1 MRRLSIQWRVTL
13 WFTLLMTLL
22 AAVGLGFLFFMGGQ
36 SALAATKGRMETM
49 AESSRGEIGQ
59 GIDGVVFDS
68 DLEYFRDGVYLS
80 VYDDAGLPLYGAVP
94 QRFDNS
100 IVFADSQLREV
111 TDSGGRWYLYDIS
124 YTVGDYQIWVRTV
137 AAVDEID
144 STITTLLRL
153 AVIVLPFFVVLAAVG
168 GFLLTGRA
176 FAPVRR
182 ITQTAREISQGGDL
196 SRRIALGPG
205 RDEIHTLADEFDH
218 MFARLEASFAAEK
231 QFANDA
237 SHELRTPTA
246 VILTQCEDALESDAS
261 PEELRAAIRAIQ
273 RQGEKMAGLL
283 SQLLLLARADSGRQT
298 LRREA
303 VNLSEMAAAV
313 AEEQREL
320 AADRRI
326 TVTAEIAPGL
336 VVQGDE
342 TMLMRVLINLMEN
355 GIKYGREGGHLT
367 LRLSGDEAAV
377 TGQVEDDGIGIAA
390 GDLDKIW
397 RRFWQA
403 DPARSRGGAGL
414 GLSMVKWIVEAHG
427 GQITVDST
435 LGRGTTFTFTL
446 PRQPQAGGAADQH
459 PEA

>member
-1 MRRLSIQWRVTL
+1 MRRVSIQWRVTL

-22 AAVGLGFLFFMGGQ
+22 AAVGLGFLFFVGGQ
-36 SALAATKGRMETM
+36 SALAATKGHMEQM
-49 AESSRGEIGQ
+49 AQDSRGEMGL
-59 GIDGVVFDS
+59 GADGVVFDS

-100 IVFADSQLREV
+100 IVFADSRLREV
-111 TDSGGRWYLYDIS
+111 TDAGGRWYLYDVQFAIDDTS
-124 YTVGDYQIWVRTV
+124 VWVRTV

-144 STITTLLRL
+144 ATITLLLRL
-153 AVIVLPFFVVLAAVG
+153 AMVVLPFFVVLAAVG
-168 GFLLTGRA
+168 GFVLTGRA

-182 ITQTAREISQGGDL
+182 ITQTAREIGQGGDL

-205 RDEIHTLADEFDH
+205 KDEIHTLANEFDH

-246 VILTQCEDALESDAS
+246 VILTQCEDALEGDAS
-261 PEELRAAIRAIQ
+261 PEELRAALRAIQ

-283 SQLLLLARADSGRQT
+283 AQLLLLARADSGHQT
-298 LRREA
+298 LRREP
-303 VNLSEMAAAV
+303 VDLSGLAAAV
-313 AEEQREL
+313 ADEQREL
-320 AADRRI
+320 AAEKGI
-326 TVTAEIAPGL
+326 AVTADIAPGIT
-336 VVQGDE
+336 VQGDE

-355 GIKYGREGGHLT
+355 GVKYGRPGGHLA
-367 LRLSGDEAAV
+367 LRLSADADTVACRV
-377 TGQVEDDGIGIAA
+377 ADDGIGIAA
-390 GDLDKIW
+390 ADLDKIW

-403 DPARSRGGAGL
+403 DPARSHGGAGL

-427 GQITVDST
+427 GHITVEST
-435 LGRGTTFTFTL
+435 PGQGSAFTFTL
-446 PRQPQAGGAADQH
+446 PRGGRT
-459 PEA
+459 